1 MIAETH
7 LGNLKID
14 SEIAEIIG
22 NCILDKI
29 AKKNRGTPRLL
40 TSYPLVIKH

>member
-29 AKKNRGTPRLL
+29 AKKRGTPRLL